1 MAQGKSNAMIRHYDD
16 EKVAINRHYDDEK
29 VAINRHYDDELLHLC
44 TN

>member
-16 EKVAINRHYDDEK
+16 EKVAINRHYDDE
-29 VAINRHYDDELLHLC
+29 LLHLC

>member
-1 MAQGKSNAMIRHYDD
+1 MAKGKSNAI
-16 EKVAINRHYDDEK
+16 IRHYDDEK

>member
-1 MAQGKSNAMIRHYDD
+1 MAQGKSNAI
-16 EKVAINRHYDDEK
+16 IRHYDDEK